1 MRWRLVAVLVG
12 IVVLVLAAQ
21 NIPLARHLRRV
32 ERDRLITALERD
44 AFTLAGRSTTALDR
58 GGAGSDPAVARMIDE
73 YRGSSDARV
82 VITDEHG
89 TALVSSDEET
99 VAGRSYGS
107 RPEITAALNGDPVSG
122 ERHSTTLATDLVYVA
137 VPVLAGDDVIG
148 VVRITYPAG
157 VISDRVDDRVRSLTI
172 VAVITIAMA
181 ALVAVVVS
189 GTVTRPL
196 RSLRRTTERVAAG
209 DLAARAVTTD
219 GPREVRD
226 LAIAFNRMSERT
238 QQLVGEQRA
247 FAGDASHQLRTPL
260 TALRL
265 RLEQAADLLE
275 TDPHGARARLESASA
290 ETERLQHVIGG
301 LLALARADAD
311 GHPTAPIDV
320 VAVARDRVEMWKPL
334 AEEEGVRVRVD
345 APAPTMQALAVPGA
359 LEQILD
365 NLVDN
370 SLAAAPP
377 SSAIELAVRRREQA
391 IEVTVA
397 DRGPGMTSEQIARS
411 FDRFWRAADVEH
423 PGTGLG
429 LAVVQH
435 LARASGGDVGLTP
448 RVGGGLVAT
457 VRLPAAE
464 LTGAATR

>member
-21 NIPLARHLRRV
+21 NIPLARHLRGV
-32 ERDRLITALERD
+32 ERDRLITELERD
-44 AFTLAGRSTTALDR
+44 AFTLAGRSTTALDDDA
-58 GGAGSDPAVARMIDE
+58 AGTDQAVERMIRQ
-73 YRGSSDARV
+73 YRGTSDARV
-82 VITDEHG
+82 VITDETG
-89 TALVSSDEET
+89 TAMVSSDEES
-99 VAGRSYGS
+99 VAGREYAS
-107 RPEITAALNGDPVSG
+107 RPEVARALGGDPVSG
-122 ERHSTTLATDLVYVA
+122 ERHSDTLDTDLVYVA

-148 VVRITYPAG
+148 TVRITYPAA

-172 VAVITIAMA
+172 VAIITVAMA
-181 ALVAVVVS
+181 ALVALVVS
-189 GTVTRPL
+189 GTVSRPL
-196 RSLRRTTERVAAG
+196 RSLRRATERLTGG
-209 DLAARAVTTD
+209 DLSARAETTS

-226 LAIAFNRMSERT
+226 LAQAFNRMSERT
-238 QQLVGEQRA
+238 QQLVNEQLA

-265 RLEQAADLLE
+265 RLEQATDLLE
-275 TDPHGARARLESASA
+275 SDPQGARERLEAASA

-301 LLALARADAD
+301 LLALAHAD
-311 GHPTAPIDV
+311 GRGDPAAPVDV
-320 VAVARDRVEMWKPL
+320 VAVAQERAEMWKPL

-345 APAPTMQALAVPGA
+345 ARASSLQAMVVPGA

-370 SLAAAPP
+370 SLAVAPP
-377 SSAIELAVRRREQA
+377 RSAIELSVRRGEHA
-391 IEVTVA
+391 VELSVA
-397 DRGPGMTSEQIARS
+397 DRGPGMTPEQITRS
-411 FDRFWRAADVEH
+411 FDRFWRAADADH

-435 LARASGGDVGLTP
+435 LARASGGDVGLAR

-457 VRLPAAE
+457 VRLPVVA
-464 LTGAATR
+464 